1 MAFDCARR
9 VDYPGAVNDTQ
20 TWALLGLLVVTILGM
35 FNEMRGD
42 RKELRAGLAAI
53 RTEINGLRG
62 ELSAVN
68 VTVARMDERL
78 KGLEA
83 RFHQ

>member
-1 MAFDCARR
+1 MA
-9 VDYPGAVNDTQ
+9 YHEWVNDHQ

-35 FNEMRGD
+35 FNEMSGD
-42 RKELRAGLAAI
+42 RKELRSGLAAI

-83 RFHQ
+83 RFQQ